1 MVTATNSAK
10 PAVFLDRDGVI
21 VIPEFHERRSYPPR
35 RVGDFR
41 LYPEASS
48 SLRRLKEAG
57 FLLVVI
63 TNQPDVGHGL
73 IESSELDAMHELMT
87 RELPIDA
94 IKVCCHRQGDNCD
107 CRKPKPGMILEAAEE
122 LHIDLSKSF

>member
-1 MVTATNSAK
+1 
-10 PAVFLDRDGVI
+10 
-21 VIPEFHERRSYPPR
+21 
-35 RVGDFR
+35 
-41 LYPEASS
+41 
-48 SLRRLKEAG
+48 
-57 FLLVVI
+57 VI

-87 RELPIDA
+87 RQLPLDA

-122 LHIDLSKSF
+122 LHIDLSKSFVIGDRRTDVEAGRAAGCLTVFIDRDYAEPAPHAPSYIVASVAEAAEIIIENSQTLRS